1 VRGLAAPPPG
11 GTAMKAGVMI
21 AGALAALAGCT
32 GEIDTL
38 GASGEGAQRFA
49 SSVRPMLRSA
59 CAGCHE
65 GAAPGPA
72 FLGASG
78 ADDDYLQVT
87 SSTRV
92 VGSFDP
98 AMALLLTKGSHS
110 GVTWWTA
117 DQQSKITDWLTIEAR
132 EVGSGSVDVMAE
144 WAGCMTLA
152 NWNESRIGEWANKQT
167 DQNSTCG
174 GCHSDGE
181 YGFFANPTREV
192 MFAQQRT
199 SSGISS
205 FFQVSAAS
213 GVREVV
219 PAFAK
224 LRSKCSGAGL
234 HPGAAVDDE
243 YVEYLDRF
251 YHLTRAMVGAGTCEP
266 PGYKT
271 PTGP

>member
-1 VRGLAAPPPG
+1 
-11 GTAMKAGVMI
+11 MKAGVLI
-21 AGALAALAGCT
+21 GGALALAGCT
-32 GEIDTL
+32 GDIDT
-38 GASGEGAQRFA
+38 GDGGGEGAKRFA
-49 SSVRPMLRSA
+49 SNVEPMLRST

-72 FLGASG
+72 FLGESG
-78 ADDDYLQVT
+78 AADDYLQVT
-87 SSTRV
+87 SSSRV

-98 AMALLLTKGSHS
+98 AKALLLTKGSHS

-117 DQQSKITDWLTIEAR
+117 DQQAKITDWLTVEASD
-132 EVGSGSVDVMAE
+132 VGSGPVDLMAQ

-152 NWNESRIGEWANKQT
+152 NWTESRMGEWANKRT

-181 YGFFANPTREV
+181 FGFFANATREV

-199 SSGISS
+199 PSGVSS
-205 FFQVSAAS
+205 FFQVSAAT

-251 YHLTRAMVGAGTCEP
+251 YHLTHAMLGAGTCESS
-266 PGYKT
+266 GYPT
-271 PTGP
+271 PTPTPAGP

>member
-1 VRGLAAPPPG
+1 MR
-11 GTAMKAGVMI
+11 AGALI
-21 AGALAALAGCT
+21 AGALVALVGCT
-32 GEIDTL
+32 GDIDVPVE
-38 GASGEGAQRFA
+38 GGEGAKRFA
-49 SSVRPMLRSA
+49 SSVSPMLRSA
-59 CAGCHE
+59 CANCHE

-72 FLGASG
+72 FLGAAG
-78 ADDDYLQVT
+78 AADDYLQVT
-87 SSTRV
+87 SSARV

-98 AMALLLTKGSHS
+98 AKALLLTKGSHS
-110 GVTWWTA
+110 GATWWTA
-117 DQQSKITDWLTIEAR
+117 DQASKITDWLTLESR
-132 EVGSGSVDVMAE
+132 EVGSGSADVMAQ

-152 NWNESRIGEWANKQT
+152 NWNESKIGQWAAKQT
-167 DQNSTCG
+167 DENSTCG

-181 YGFFANPTREV
+181 YGFFANATSET

-199 SSGISS
+199 ASGISS
-205 FFQVSAAS
+205 FFQVSTEN
-213 GVREVV
+213 GEREVV

-251 YHLTRAMVGAGTCEP
+251 YHLTRAMLGAGTCEP

-271 PTGP
+271 PTTPTGPTGP